1 MGRYLAFA
9 ARGKVAIRIGNFL
22 LSDLLGW
29 PLVSQSIHSTFGC
42 RADAEQCG
50 VRHGQ
55 PWASLPLVWSGDEV
69 LPQGACHLAS
79 CLLARYAATLHPGPV
94 PVTWRR
100 GGRLLCVLNL
110 LISSISP
117 YFAR

>member
-69 LPQGACHLAS
+69 LPQGACPA
-79 CLLARYAATLHPGPV
+79 LLPLGPLRRYAASWPGPGDV
-94 PVTWRR
+94 ATWR
-100 GGRLLCVLNL
+100 
-110 LISSISP
+110 SSPVCIELTHQ
-117 YFAR
+117 